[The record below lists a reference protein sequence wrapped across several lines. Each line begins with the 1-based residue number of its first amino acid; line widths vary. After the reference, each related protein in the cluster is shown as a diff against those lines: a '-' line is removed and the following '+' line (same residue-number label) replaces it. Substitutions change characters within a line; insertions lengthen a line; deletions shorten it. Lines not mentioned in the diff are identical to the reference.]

1 MFVFNSALDFG
12 KDMIELSASTLG
24 RLAGIQLTDMT
35 KFLEHQSV
43 AIYRLGDAHGI
54 AALLTLQREYRD
66 AFWKD
71 RGAALA
77 ATREVIRLASRRAAK
92 SWTELMAKSDTAPA
106 VPALNPPERTNSRS
120 ADPGSKIRA
129 SQRKPTRTASAKSAV
144 GVATVPSAR
153 RKAKVTPTRSGETP
167 PDAIAAAPSNNDQRV
182 EQSAA
187 GAVTRQRRSKIRKV
201 SGENPPARD

>member
-43 AIYRLGDAHGI
+43 AIYRIADAHGV

-77 ATREVIRLASRRAAK
+77 ATREVIALASRRAAK
-92 SWTELMAKSDTAPA
+92 RWTELMAKSDTAPP
-106 VPALNPPERTNSRS
+106 V
-120 ADPGSKIRA
+120 
-129 SQRKPTRTASAKSAV
+129 
-144 GVATVPSAR
+144 R

-167 PDAIAAAPSNNDQRV
+167 PDAIAVAPSNNDQRV